1 MKIFSS
7 IYNFMLSGNC
17 LGSKTMQLK
26 DLYGIRADASAFKAR
41 SDALAERY
49 QTLTGECPQ
58 YWFSSPGRAEIIGN
72 HTDHNHGKVIV
83 AAISCDILAA
93 VGKRDDGMICIY
105 SEGFEPVSFCVT
117 DTGVDPAEQGQS
129 IALARGVVKKIRD
142 KGFEPGGF
150 TAVCNSTVFRGAGV
164 SSSAAYELLVC
175 EILNELYLGG
185 ALSAVE
191 KAVISQY
198 AENVYFGKPCGLL
211 DQCGISFGG
220 IRAIDFADPA
230 SPIVEEVA
238 FDLSQY
244 GLSLCITDTKGSHA
258 DLTDDY
264 AAVRG
269 EMESVA
275 QAMDCGV
282 LRETTF
288 AAFLEKLP
296 ELYRSDAVND
306 RALLRAY
313 HFYEENA
320 RVDDAVKALEEK
332 DFDAFKQIII
342 DSGRSSYMYNQN
354 VFTPKDPLDQKLS
367 LALALSEYLLAG
379 KGAWRVHGGGF
390 AGTIQAFAPN
400 DMLQT
405 YKTEMERVFGA
416 GSCHV
421 LSIRPCGG
429 VRVL

>member
-220 IRAIDFADPA
+220 IRAIDFADPEH
-230 SPIVEEVA
+230 PVVEE
-238 FDLSQY
+238 LSPPEGY
-244 GLSLCITDTKGSHA
+244 TLVITNTGGSH
-258 DLTDDY
+258 DELTVHY
-264 AAVRG
+264 AAIRE
-269 EMESVA
+269 EMRAVA
-275 QAMDCGV
+275 EFFGKSV
-282 LRETTF
+282 LREVPY
-288 AAFLEKLP
+288 EKFYDALP
-296 ELYRSDAVND
+296 ELRKKISERAVLRSF
-306 RALLRAY
+306 

-320 RVDDAVKALEEK
+320 RVELAAMALREKRADVFLSAVNG
-332 DFDAFKQIII
+332 
-342 DSGRSSYMYNQN
+342 SGISSLNCLQN
-354 VFTPKDPLDQKLS
+354 CYVPGSDRQPVT
-367 LALALSEYLLAG
+367 LALHLSEILIQD
-379 KGAWRVHGGGF
+379 GAVRIHGGGF
-390 AGTIQAFAPN
+390 AGTIIAFVA
-400 DMLQT
+400 DGE
-405 YKTEMERVFGA
+405 TECYVNGMSRVFGESNIFTA
-416 GSCHV
+416 N
-421 LSIRPCGG
+421 IRRFGAAKIDL
-429 VRVL
+429 RELL